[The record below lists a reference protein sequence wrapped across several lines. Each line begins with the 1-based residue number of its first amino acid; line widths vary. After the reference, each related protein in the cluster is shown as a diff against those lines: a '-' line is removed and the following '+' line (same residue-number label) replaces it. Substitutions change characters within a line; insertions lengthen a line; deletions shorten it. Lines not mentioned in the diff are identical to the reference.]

1 MTKMVVMPIYG
12 KNKHKTIFETGWP
25 MSLKLGIQNW
35 ELEYYQMCSNDD
47 PRLNFDLFMQ
57 MSTLVLYV
65 AVWENTYMVDYSET
79 IENYDTEVT
88 K

>member
-12 KNKHKTIFETGWP
+12 KNKLITIFETGWP
-25 MSLKLGIQNW
+25 MSLKLGIQHW

-79 IENYDTEVT
+79 IEVYDTEVI